1 MVNTKVEEEHHVLVY
16 GIRLSSVGPGRST
29 GSDVVHD
36 LSGMDIAMKLHY
48 VKGVYFFSSQAAQGL
63 TIARIKESLFHLFC
77 EYYYSCGRLRRTESG
92 RPYIKCND
100 CGARFIEAQCDKTVH
115 EWLQMKDSSVQ
126 KLLVSQQVIG
136 PDLSFSPTTLIQVTH
151 FKCGGISLGLSW
163 AHVLGD
169 ALSASNFINKCGQII
184 ASIGSINMQPNF
196 HSSSGTSF
204 KHQISKSPA
213 PPLSHGPLSV
223 KQVDPVGDHWI
234 TANSCEMDT
243 FSFHVT
249 AAQLATLQSEIS
261 GQNQTEKMP
270 IFESLCAIIWHSI
283 AKVRRGSI
291 QAEIVTTC
299 KNDPSAKLAIN
310 GIVTN
315 TQIIST
321 VKADFPIAET
331 DPKRLVNLLVN
342 EAADERREIEELV
355 EKDNGLSDF
364 IVYGA
369 RLTFVDLEEVD
380 LYGFEL
386 NGHKPE
392 FVYYTVQGVG
402 DEGAVFV
409 LPAGPKGADE
419 GRIVTI
425 TLPENQVP
433 ELKVELVKNG
443 LGGHDLA

>member
-1 MVNTKVEEEHHVLVY
+1 M
-16 GIRLSSVGPGRST
+16 
-29 GSDVVHD
+29 
-36 LSGMDIAMKLHY
+36 
-48 VKGVYFFSSQAAQGL
+48 
-63 TIARIKESLFHLFC
+63 
-77 EYYYSCGRLRRTESG
+77 
-92 RPYIKCND
+92 
-100 CGARFIEAQCDKTVH
+100 
-115 EWLQMKDSSVQ
+115 
-126 KLLVSQQVIG
+126 
-136 PDLSFSPTTLIQVTH
+136 QVTH

-169 ALSASNFINKCGQII
+169 ALSASNFINKCGQFI

-204 KHQISKSPA
+204 KHQMSKSPA
-213 PPLSHGPLSV
+213 PPLSV

-234 TANSCEMDT
+234 TANSCKMDT

-249 AAQLATLQSEIS
+249 AAQLATLQSKIS

-283 AKVRRGSI
+283 AKIRRGSI

-321 VKADFPIAET
+321 VKADFPITET

-342 EAADERREIEELV
+342 EAVDERRKIEELV

-386 NGHKPE
+386 NGYKPE

-433 ELKVELVKNG
+433 ELKAELVKNG
-443 LGGHDLA
+443 LGGHDMA